1 MEGMDKAVSGA
12 SLKDFATAVSD
23 LILPRHCFVCGKRLT
38 LSERYLCLECR
49 SDLPYTFFWDQS
61 HNPMADKYNARIR
74 DQVPHGVEEAYGH
87 AAALLYYNSESGYK
101 NIPQALKYRFALG
114 LGREFADRL
123 GERLASSPE
132 FKDVDCVIPVPL
144 HWRRRRGRGYNQA
157 AVIARRV
164 ALALGARFCPEGLR
178 RLRYTKSQT
187 SVGMEKKASNVSDAF
202 RVLHR
207 VEARHIL
214 LIDDTF
220 TTGSTLAA
228 CHKALREVYPPSVRI
243 SVATLSYVGP

>member
-1 MEGMDKAVSGA
+1 MDKAVTGA
-12 SLKDFATAVSD
+12 TLRDFATAASD
-23 LILPRHCFVCGKRLT
+23 LVLPRHCVVCGKRLT
-38 LSERYLCLECR
+38 LAERHLCLACR
-49 SDLPYTFFWDQS
+49 SDLPYTYFWDQA

-74 DQVPHGVEEAYGH
+74 EQVPHGVEEAYGS

-101 NIPQALKYRFALG
+101 NIPQALKYRSALS

-123 GERLASSPE
+123 GERLASSGA
-132 FKDVDCVIPVPL
+132 FADVDCVIPVPL
-144 HWRRRRGRGYNQA
+144 HWRRRWGRGYNQA
-157 AVIARRV
+157 AVIAERV
-164 ALALGARFCPEGLR
+164 AAALGAQCCRTGLR
-178 RLRYTKSQT
+178 RLRYTLSQT

-202 RVLHR
+202 RVLRR

-214 LIDDTF
+214 LVDDTF

-228 CHKALREVYPPSVRI
+228 CHKALREAYPPSVRI

>member
-1 MEGMDKAVSGA
+1 MDKAVTGA
-12 SLKDFATAVSD
+12 TLKEFATAVSD
-23 LILPRHCFVCGKRLT
+23 LILPRHCFVCGSRLT
-38 LSERYLCLECR
+38 RSERHLCLGCR
-49 SDLPYTFFWDQS
+49 SDLPYTYFWDLA

-74 DQVPHGVEEAYGH
+74 EQVPHGVEEAYGN

-101 NIPQALKYRFALG
+101 NIPQALKYRSALS
-114 LGREFADRL
+114 LGREFADQL
-123 GERLASSPE
+123 GARLAASRS
-132 FKDVDCVIPVPL
+132 FSGVDCVIPVPL
-144 HWRRRRGRGYNQA
+144 HWRRRWGRGYNQA
-157 AVIARRV
+157 LVIARQV
-164 ALALGARFCPEGLR
+164 AAALGARCCPDGLR
-178 RLRYTKSQT
+178 RLRYTRSQT

-202 RVLHR
+202 RVVRR

>member
-1 MEGMDKAVSGA
+1 MDKAVTGA
-12 SLKDFATAVSD
+12 TLRDFATAACD
-23 LILPRHCFVCGKRLT
+23 LVLPRHCVVCGKRLT
-38 LSERYLCLECR
+38 LAERHLCLTCR
-49 SDLPYTFFWDQS
+49 SDLPYTYFWDRA

-74 DQVPHGVEEAYGH
+74 EQVPHGVEEAYGS

-101 NIPQALKYRFALG
+101 NIPQALKYRSALS
-114 LGREFADRL
+114 LGREFAGRL
-123 GERLASSPE
+123 GERLASSAA
-132 FKDVDCVIPVPL
+132 FADVDCVIPVPL
-144 HWRRRRGRGYNQA
+144 HWRRRWGRGYNQA
-157 AVIARRV
+157 AVIAERV
-164 ALALGARFCPEGLR
+164 AAALGAPCCRTGLR
-178 RLRYTKSQT
+178 RLRYTPSQT

-202 RVLHR
+202 RVLRR

-214 LIDDTF
+214 LVDDTF

>member
-1 MEGMDKAVSGA
+1 MDKAVTGA
-12 SLKDFATAVSD
+12 TLRDFATAVSD
-23 LILPRHCFVCGKRLT
+23 LILPRHCFVCGRRLA
-38 LSERYLCLECR
+38 LAERHLCLGCR
-49 SDLPYTFFWDQS
+49 SDLPYTYFWDQA

-74 DQVPHGVEEAYGH
+74 EQVPHGVEEAYGS

-101 NIPQALKYRFALG
+101 NIPQALKYRSALS

-123 GERLASSPE
+123 GERLASSGA
-132 FKDVDCVIPVPL
+132 FADVDCVIPVPL
-144 HWRRRRGRGYNQA
+144 HWRRRWGRGYNQA
-157 AVIARRV
+157 AVIAERV
-164 ALALGARFCPEGLR
+164 AAALGAQCCRTGLR
-178 RLRYTKSQT
+178 RLRYTLSQT

-202 RVLHR
+202 RVLRR

-214 LIDDTF
+214 LVDDTF

-228 CHKALREVYPPSVRI
+228 CHKALREAYPPSVRI